1 MTARSLAALAL
12 VAFAAACSDGP
23 SASDRPVQAP
33 GDVALV
39 RDAAEAG
46 HAGPQLTGAPTVM
59 RFRSVEDPDFP
70 ADRSVCVDAGFTPNV
85 YLGAS
90 LWSEA
95 VTASSGRVVNNSV
108 RRIGKATACVRIT
121 DPTFPPELPQLFY
134 ARFETPEG
142 AFIARGACTL
152 VSNDVPEAG
161 LVLAGCHLR
170 IVDGP
175 PYSKGGVITSLSVF
189 NPRKLAGYNTGS
201 EWTLQWYPAYG
212 RRQALLGR

>member
-1 MTARSLAALAL
+1 MTARSFAALAL
-12 VAFAAACSDGP
+12 VAFAAACADAP
-23 SASDRPVQAP
+23 SASDPAARAP

-39 RDAAEAG
+39 RDAAEGG
-46 HAGPQLTGAPTVM
+46 HGPQTGGDHTVL
-59 RFRSVEDPDFP
+59 RFRSVEDADFP

-95 VTASSGRVVNNSV
+95 TTASSGRVVNNSV

-121 DPTFPPELPQLFY
+121 DPTFPPELPQAFY

-142 AFIARGACTL
+142 AFTARGACTL
-152 VSNDVPEAG
+152 VSNDVPEPG

-175 PYSKGGVITSLSVF
+175 EDMRGGVITSMSVF
-189 NPRKLAGYNTGS
+189 NPRKLPGYNTGS
-201 EWTLQWYPAYG
+201 EWTIQFYPAYG
-212 RRQALLGR
+212 RRQHPHGR